1 MKTQTN
7 QNFYVLSDALSALRR
22 NLADYEDTGVV
33 LCGEEVRSLRAD
45 LKELLMAARNLE
57 NEVSRR
63 RWNEMGRSERDWA
76 VETARAIAAEVGRPG
91 SNVALFPMIP
101 RPFTDGRPEGGAL

>member
-1 MKTQTN
+1 MSES
-7 QNFYVLSDALSALRR
+7 FYALSDGLSALRR
-22 NLADYEDTGVV
+22 ALLDYEGTGVQ
-33 LCGEEVRSLRAD
+33 LEGKAVRTLRAQ
-45 LKELLMAARNLE
+45 LKELLISARNLE